1 MSQFS
6 RPDFILYH
14 ITPHLYN
21 PKKLPAKALKKLDLP
36 TKRKKFFHRTMSSPS
51 LSHGSHTA
59 FSGSGPSSPEY
70 SSGSDMNIDSPPAAL
85 RAVIAPPGPS
95 GGPSTPSRSQRS
107 APSVA
112 LQFAPQEGSPPPPA
126 NNATDLL
133 SALPIGKD
141 HGAAPSSAPAPAP
154 APAPTPI
161 LPPNPAAGP
170 APHISSIAMNLI
182 VDGIITGVV
191 KGLAPFFDRLTAIL
205 LQIQQEAA
213 EARQEEKARREAKE
227 KAREAERQ

>member
-51 LSHGSHTA
+51 SSQGSHTA

-70 SSGSDMNIDSPPAAL
+70 LSGSDMNIDSPPAAL
-85 RAVIAPPGPS
+85 CAVIAPPGPS
-95 GGPSTPSRSQRS
+95 GGPSTPSQSQRS
-107 APSVA
+107 VLSVA
-112 LQFAPQEGSPPPPA
+112 LQFAPQEGSPPPRPTMQLISFPPCPLA
-126 NNATDLL
+126 KIM
-133 SALPIGKD
+133 ALP
-141 HGAAPSSAPAPAP
+141 PALAL

-182 VDGIITGVV
+182 VDGIIMGVV
-191 KGLAPFFDRLTAIL
+191 KGLVPFFDHLTAIL

-213 EARQEEKARREAKE
+213 EARQEEKARQEAKE